1 MTTNNL
7 NENISV
13 FQVSGDVDPFLI
25 VNLND
30 KEKIFCESDAMVYMD
45 GALDL
50 TGKMNGGFFQ
60 AFFRKLANGESFF
73 QQEIV
78 ANRGNGMALL
88 APNSPGGIQIL
99 KIDNQ
104 NQFYVSDGAYLA
116 ATSGVSLN
124 AKTQSITGALF
135 GGNGGFFIGE
145 TSGNGYLAIT
155 GFGSLQV
162 LDIDTTQDNQDCV
175 IDNGHI
181 VAWDKNLRYKISTS
195 TNKSK
200 GLLGS
205 IVNSIISSEGLVM
218 RFSGKGKAIVCS
230 RNRGNYI
237 AQLAAQLGLNNNNN
251 N

>member
-1 MTTNNL
+1 M
-7 NENISV
+7 
-13 FQVSGDVDPFLI
+13 
-25 VNLND
+25 
-30 KEKIFCESDAMVYMD
+30 
-45 GALDL
+45 
-50 TGKMNGGFFQ
+50 
-60 AFFRKLANGESFF
+60 
-73 QQEIV
+73 
-78 ANRGNGMALL
+78 
-88 APNSPGGIQIL
+88 
-99 KIDNQ
+99 
-104 NQFYVSDGAYLA
+104 
-116 ATSGVSLN
+116 
-124 AKTQSITGALF
+124 
-135 GGNGGFFIGE
+135 
-145 TSGNGYLAIT
+145 
-155 GFGSLQV
+155 QV